1 MSKVRPLS
9 NNRAEACRA
18 LVRRHTRGLPGI
30 CDPMIMKTITLAAV
44 AFAAAIAM
52 AAADEKK
59 DEKTLGERTKETLEK
74 AKDKTV
80 ETGRAIAEGTK
91 EVTKKAIEKTKE
103 AAGTVMDAVTPDA
116 DARKVDVNLKENQI
130 DMPTKLAAGKT
141 AFVVRNTGK
150 EKHNFEIQGQGTEK
164 KFLLNV
170 NPDETKVLHVDLK
183 PGAYNASCP
192 MQGHESE
199 GKVMITVE

>member
-1 MSKVRPLS
+1 MV
-9 NNRAEACRA
+9 
-18 LVRRHTRGLPGI
+18 
-30 CDPMIMKTITLAAV
+30 MKTITLAAL

-52 AAADEKK
+52 ASADERK

-116 DARKVDVNLKENQI
+116 DARKVEVNLKENQI
-130 DMPTKLAAGKT
+130 DMPAKLAAGKT
-141 AFVVRNTGK
+141 AFVVRNAGK
-150 EKHNFEIQGQGTEK
+150 VKHNFEIQGQGTDK
-164 KFLLNV
+164 KFLMNV
-170 NPDETKVLHVDLK
+170 DPDETKVLHVDLK
-183 PGAYNASCP
+183 PGTYHASCP